1 MDHTGHHCI
10 PFLFPRLTS
19 GAVLIGCF
27 FLLQL
32 LKLFGCFPYHYFLL
46 SHIQICGILCVFSLR
61 KYEFCLLC
69 RAPGCS
75 LLFPLSLLWICFLLF
90 ICFVSLRT
98 WPGIPTTTLVG
109 DSDRVTVR
117 ETASVTTAK
126 TTLGHIAAVEARDAA
141 YKVDQWERALMRR
154 CVCVD
159 GVSVIAVDL
168 YRYG

>member
-1 MDHTGHHCI
+1 M
-10 PFLFPRLTS
+10 
-19 GAVLIGCF
+19 
-27 FLLQL
+27 
-32 LKLFGCFPYHYFLL
+32 
-46 SHIQICGILCVFSLR
+46 
-61 KYEFCLLC
+61 
-69 RAPGCS
+69 
-75 LLFPLSLLWICFLLF
+75 
-90 ICFVSLRT
+90 
-98 WPGIPTTTLVG
+98 G

-141 YKVDQWERALMRR
+141 YKVDQWERALMGR

>member
-1 MDHTGHHCI
+1 M
-10 PFLFPRLTS
+10 
-19 GAVLIGCF
+19 
-27 FLLQL
+27 
-32 LKLFGCFPYHYFLL
+32 CFPSENMHSVYCAELL
-46 SHIQICGILCVFSLR
+46 VALFYSNSLSSG
-61 KYEFCLLC
+61 YV
-69 RAPGCS
+69 
-75 LLFPLSLLWICFLLF
+75 FLLF

-98 WPGIPTTTLVG
+98 WPGIPTTTLMG

-141 YKVDQWERALMRR
+141 YKVGQWERALMGR